1 MSGNNQDMSELDTS
15 GETLERSG
23 DEHSENNQYMS
34 ELDTSGEN
42 LERSG
47 DEHSENNDDGQKG
60 TTILTPPPFDV
71 LVPQATDLPNQSL
84 VEDVPNLVM
93 NHLENNFHPATL
105 EVSLNPHM
113 NLNFLTRL
121 NIP

>member
-1 MSGNNQDMSELDTS
+1 MKLIREREPFKPGEELFEHDHDKDMSGNNQD
-15 GETLERSG
+15 
-23 DEHSENNQYMS
+23 MS